1 MDLRTSASTE
11 AEGVV
16 TPEVVL
22 PPVRIVVAIDPQSVS
37 ADGDLTYAWRVT
49 SSAVAAQDGDRSPLV
64 EGMRAEVAAVEHLS
78 GTATVTTLGL
88 TTTISLDPGSL
99 ADAAAGT
106 TGQMVEQVRQTL
118 RDLAAPLPVE
128 SVGRGA
134 RWEKLSQLASKDAR
148 ITQTDTFTLAEAVR
162 TAGVLDDVLAQT
174 APSQPLRVLGASG
187 SQARMESMLASGDA
201 KVRFDLSRLVPYS
214 RFEGT
219 TTMVVSGPASDGTR
233 RRTMIMRVEIVLAGG
248 IAAGQVP

>member
-1 MDLRTSASTE
+1 MDLGTSASTE
-11 AEGVV
+11 ADGVV

-22 PPVRIVVAIDPQSVS
+22 PPVRIVVAIDPRTVS
-37 ADGDLTYAWRVT
+37 SEGDLTYAWRVT
-49 SSAVAAQDGDRSPLV
+49 SSTVPADATDRSPLT
-64 EGMRAEVAAVEHLS
+64 EGMRAEVAAVDHLS
-78 GTATVTTLGL
+78 GTATVSTLGL
-88 TTTISLDPGSL
+88 TTNVSLDPASL

-118 RDLAAPLPVE
+118 RDLAAPFPVE

-148 ITQTDTFTLAEAVR
+148 ITQTDTFTLTEVAR

-174 APSQPLRVLGASG
+174 APSQPLQMPGASG
-187 SQARMESMLASGDA
+187 VQARMESMLASGDA
-201 KVRFDLSRLVPYS
+201 KVRFDLSRLVPSS

-219 TTMVVSGPASDGTR
+219 TTMVVSGPAADGTR
-233 RRTMIMRVEIVLAGG
+233 RRTMIMRVRIDLAGG
-248 IAAGQVP
+248 IAAGLVP